1 MLDHLSKKLRFKN
14 HTLWLTILGIGTAIS
29 YWPIREFLCQ
39 ETIKSEITTSTL
51 TIMFLIVLTGF
62 GSVYAA
68 WLNKKFSRLHITVR
82 ILLWIIGALAVMTYL
97 SFIGYT
103 PRWFFPPIFD

>member
-1 MLDHLSKKLRFKN
+1 MLDHLSKKLRLRN
-14 HTLWLTILGIGTAIS
+14 HALWLIILGIGMAIS
-29 YWPIREFLCQ
+29 YWPIRQFLCQ

-51 TIMFLIVLTGF
+51 TMMFLIVLTGF

-68 WLNKKFSRLHITVR
+68 WLNKKFKKLHVVVR
-82 ILLWIIGALAVMTYL
+82 TLLWITGALVVMVYL